1 MQDNKIK
8 DPIPA
13 YCLPA
18 VSGSSNFQCCGIFP
32 TNDCTECGYF
42 KQKSYVIT
50 DEIPKEGDYGINPGS
65 KKNKP
70 RLVERASET
79 NDTLGF
85 KQPNSWFTWQ
95 PLRDYHR
102 KVVFE

>member
-1 MQDNKIK
+1 MNKIK
-8 DPIPA
+8 TNA
-13 YCLPA
+13 QLPQTI
-18 VSGSSNFQCCGIFP
+18 VSGSYI
-32 TNDCTECGYF
+32 
-42 KQKSYVIT
+42 IT
-50 DEIPKEGDYGINPGS
+50 DEIPKEGDYGINPAN

-85 KQPNSWFTWQ
+85 KQPESWFTWQ

>member
-1 MQDNKIK
+1 MNEEQILQEPQGNGV
-8 DPIPA
+8 
-13 YCLPA
+13 LPC
-18 VSGSSNFQCCGIFP
+18 VSGSYI
-32 TNDCTECGYF
+32 
-42 KQKSYVIT
+42 IT
-50 DEIPKEGDYGINPGS
+50 DEIPKEGDYGINPANK

-85 KQPNSWFTWQ
+85 KQPKSWFTWQ